1 MTRTPRIT
9 ITLPIKDH
17 EKLDVIVSSI
27 GLSSSGQLLRMLL
40 SGDEKRIN
48 WICEEL
54 KKKETE

>member
-1 MTRTPRIT
+1 MARTPRIT
-9 ITLPIKDH
+9 MTLPIEDQ
-17 EKLDVIVSSI
+17 EKLDILVFNL

-54 KKKETE
+54 KK

>member
-1 MTRTPRIT
+1 MAKTPRIAM
-9 ITLPIKDH
+9 TLPIKDQ
-17 EKLDVIVSSI
+17 EKLDVIVLNL

-54 KKKETE
+54 KKEGV

>member
-1 MTRTPRIT
+1 MARTPRIT
-9 ITLPIKDH
+9 MTLPIKDQ
-17 EKLDVIVSSI
+17 EKLDILVFNL

-54 KKKETE
+54 KK